1 MAERAAIRSGE
12 ERRRDGRGRRDG
24 FQAAAFAGFPGGGEH
39 VLEEDDAEELEAVAE
54 AGNAGFFGLQAEVE
68 SGEGLFGELQR
79 SLDRR
84 FGLAENHK
92 VVGIADQAEAGGEE
106 AVVEGIQAKVGE
118 QGADDGALRD
128 ADGGAGEVEAVPDGV
143 VEPEAAEAEGGFVG
157 DERGEA
163 GEEDGP
169 VDVIEEGV
177 DVGVEE
183 PGVALA
189 KAGVDALDS
198 EADAAAP
205 AVGEA
210 AIVEFGFE

>member
-1 MAERAAIRSGE
+1 MEG
-12 ERRRDGRGRRDG
+12 
-24 FQAAAFAGFPGGGEH
+24 
-39 VLEEDDAEELEAVAE
+39 
-54 AGNAGFFGLQAEVE
+54 
-68 SGEGLFGELQR
+68 GEGLFGELKR
-79 SLDRR
+79 SLGRR

-92 VVGIADQAEAGGEE
+92 VVGIADQAEASGED

-128 ADGGAGEVEAVPDGV
+128 ADRGAGEVEAIPDGV
-143 VEPEAAEAEGGFVG
+143 VEPEAAEAEGRFVG
-157 DERGEA
+157 DQLGET

-183 PGVALA
+183 PCVAFA
-189 KAGVDALDS
+189 EAGVDALDGQP
-198 EADAAAP
+198 DAAAA

-210 AIVEFGFE
+210 AIVELGFEERFEVGGDGRLEDAVADSSNQECAAVW